1 MVLSFLFLSR
11 FSDGFLSP
19 KVFPGE
25 KAAPHCRLRQ
35 SGVKMMVLGEDDR
48 RQPRLWEILRQSGVK
63 MIVGNL
69 LMEIEMTSTVGNI
82 QVMKKS

>member
-1 MVLSFLFLSR
+1 
-11 FSDGFLSP
+11 
-19 KVFPGE
+19 
-25 KAAPHCRLRQ
+25 
-35 SGVKMMVLGEDDR
+35 MMVLGEDDR

-82 QVMKKS
+82 QVMKKSWPHEEEGGEMEEEEEEE